1 MFMVEGHQTIDPTNK
16 DEQIMYV
23 RTGTTK
29 KQIVREIKAIEEEL
43 NENKFLTQYDRMA
56 LHDELDYLYSFVTM
70 DDFE

>member
-1 MFMVEGHQTIDPTNK
+1 
-16 DEQIMYV
+16 MYV